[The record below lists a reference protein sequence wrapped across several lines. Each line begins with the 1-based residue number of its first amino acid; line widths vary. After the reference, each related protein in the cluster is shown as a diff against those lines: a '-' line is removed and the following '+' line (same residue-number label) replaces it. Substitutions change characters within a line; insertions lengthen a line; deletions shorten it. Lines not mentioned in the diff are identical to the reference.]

1 MRLHACFCLAS
12 LMGAGLIS
20 AASAA
25 PVPTGGP
32 YIFTGT
38 ATILSGNSDCL
49 GAPSPASI
57 AGDALVANGGS
68 GFDLHITSSAVTY
81 AVAASFKTYN
91 YASPVLFGR
100 TESGSLSYL
109 LLPST
114 ASHTGSFSSLAA
126 RGTAGGF
133 TDTITLTTGPLMG
146 TAKGSCTIQL
156 ALTFTPGIN
165 KALLKLLK
173 GVL

>member
-1 MRLHACFCLAS
+1 MRLHFCLGLAS
-12 LMGAGLIS
+12 MLAAGLVS
-20 AASAA
+20 NASAA
-25 PVPTGGP
+25 PVPGGGP

-49 GAPSPASI
+49 GAPSPAAI
-57 AGDALVANGGS
+57 AGDAIVASGGS

-81 AVAASFKTYN
+81 AVAANFKTYSGF
-91 YASPVLFGR
+91 SPVQFGR
-100 TESGSLSYL
+100 TQTGSLSYF

-114 ASHTGSFSSLAA
+114 VQHAGSFSALAE
-126 RGTAGGF
+126 RGTGGGF
-133 TDTITLTTGPLMG
+133 TDTITLTTGPLIGKPAG
-146 TAKGSCTIQL
+146 TCQIE
-156 ALTFTPGIN
+156 LTLTLTPGIN